1 MFSHISDSYP
11 ISVTLEIHL
20 ELFSFDSLMNLYCS
34 NNSIRDTLNSKHILI
49 KLAQNFR
56 LNKKD
61 TFPLLFEEAKVNF
74 LSIESLKLH
83 SLDTC
88 VLRFA
93 KKGSLELVKYCVE
106 KGANN
111 YEGIAKSGA
120 RANSLEIVKYSVEKG
135 ANNYDEIAYYGASAN
150 SLEIVKYSVEKGAN
164 DYDEIAKSGARA
176 GSLEIVKYCVE
187 RGADSEELKKVINNY
202 Y

>member
-83 SLDTC
+83 SLDAC

-106 KGANN
+106 RGANDYN
-111 YEGIAKSGA
+111 WIAS
-120 RANSLEIVKYSVEKG
+120 S
-135 ANNYDEIAYYGASAN
+135 GASAN
-150 SLEIVKYSVEKGAN
+150 SLEIVKYSVERGADN
-164 DYDEIAKSGARA
+164 YNEIAINGARAGSLEIVKYCVERGADNYNEIAINGASA